1 MSLKRILPLVP
12 VVVLLA
18 MGAMFAGYGLH
29 HDPQVQPNALI
40 GQTLPTAA
48 FKPLDG
54 GPPLATKPLLGGKPG
69 LVNLWYSACGP
80 CILESPQLMKLK
92 QAGVNIVGVTW
103 MDEPGNSAAFLDRY
117 GNPFSKVLVGG
128 DEASVEFGIT
138 AAPET
143 FIVDS
148 KGRVVDKHIGVIT
161 DEDVPRLV
169 AQLKSLS

>member
-1 MSLKRILPLVP
+1 MRRILPLIP
-12 VVVLLA
+12 IIAILA
-18 MGAMFAGYGLH
+18 LGALFAGYGLH

-40 GQTLPTAA
+40 GKSLPTLA
-48 FKPLDG
+48 FPPLDG
-54 GPPLATKPLLGGKPG
+54 GQPVATKTLLNGKPG

-103 MDEPGNSAAFLDRY
+103 MDEPGNSSAFLDRY

-128 DEASVEFGIT
+128 DQASVEFGIT

-143 FIVDS
+143 FIVNS
-148 KGRVVDKHIGVIT
+148 KGEVVDKHIGSIT
-161 DEDVPRLV
+161 DADVPLLIREV
-169 AQLKSLS
+169 NGLS